1 VPDEVAERVTVAI
14 PRHDAYHAVA
24 NVRRLVRWSPEC
36 FAYWVRSGRD
46 GELGQR
52 WVGFNR
58 RGRYVWFTTSE
69 VVVAV
74 PGEEF
79 AFDVSAFGQPV
90 SRWGYRFAAVE
101 GGTEITELLAG
112 PALRGR
118 AGDGP
123 PVHRPGRGRPA
134 AGQRGGHAHHVG
146 PPQAGAGGSLIQ
158 RIRSTVFLDRHITVP
173 AY

>member
-101 GGTEITELLAG
+101 GGTEITEYWLDRRSEAVLVMGRRFTG
-112 PALRGR
+112 PVADVR
-118 AGDGP
+118 
-123 PVHRPGRGRPA
+123 
-134 AGQRGGHAHHVG
+134 
-146 PPQAGAGGSLIQ
+146 PQANAEGMRATLA
-158 RIRSTVFLDRHITVP
+158 RLKRELEAR
-173 AY
+173 